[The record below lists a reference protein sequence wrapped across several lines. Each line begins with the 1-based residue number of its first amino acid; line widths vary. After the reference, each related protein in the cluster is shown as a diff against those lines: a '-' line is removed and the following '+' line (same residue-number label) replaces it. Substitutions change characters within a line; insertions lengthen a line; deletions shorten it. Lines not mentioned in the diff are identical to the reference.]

1 MTSPPTANAPP
12 HRPSNQSQTTE
23 RPPRVSIAMTTYNAG
38 PWLGEQLTS
47 FAQQDQLPDELVVCD
62 DGSTDGTIAAL
73 ERFRDNAPFEVR
85 LECNRENLTTT
96 PNFEKAVSLCR
107 GTFIFLSDQDD
118 VWHANKIARLVEVFE
133 ANPEVG
139 AVFSNGR
146 VVNEAL
152 EPLGYN
158 LWDSLWFH
166 PRERARVRQGHCAEV
181 FVKHVVAAGTT
192 LAFRSRYRDVYL
204 PFPELHDCHD
214 AWLAF
219 SIAGVADVQIVE
231 ENLIEYR
238 LHGANQFGLQRF
250 NLREQ
255 FSKAREQLAIGA
267 FRHNINF
274 FSTARDRFRLTA
286 ERGFPPRQSVVD
298 LTEGK
303 IRHASVRDQMSS
315 GFLARLP
322 AIAREVSNRGY
333 WRFGYGIK
341 SLAQDLFLR

>member
-1 MTSPPTANAPP
+1 MTAP
-12 HRPSNQSQTTE
+12 RI
-23 RPPRVSIAMTTYNAG
+23 SIAMTTYNPG
-38 PWLGEQLTS
+38 PWLAEQLAS
-47 FAQQDQLPDELVVCD
+47 IAEQSQLPDELVVCD

-73 ERFRDNAPFEVR
+73 ERFRDGAPFEVK
-85 LECNRENLTTT
+85 LECNSENLTTT

-107 GTFIFLSDQDD
+107 GEFIFLADHDD
-118 VWHANKIARLVEVFE
+118 VWHTDKIEKMVDELETHPDA
-133 ANPEVG
+133 G

-166 PRERARVRQGHCAEV
+166 PRERALVRKGRAAEV

-192 LAFRSRYRDVYL
+192 LAFRSRYRNVYL
-204 PFPELHDCHD
+204 PFPDLHDCHD
-214 AWLAF
+214 AWLIF
-219 SIAGVADVQIVE
+219 SIAGVAEIRIIE

-238 LHGANQFGLQRF
+238 LHGTNQFGLQRF

-255 FSKAREQLAIGA
+255 LGKAREQLAIGA
-267 FRHNINF
+267 FRHNVTF
-274 FSTARDRFRLTA
+274 FSTARERFRIA
-286 ERGFPPRQSVVD
+286 ADKGFSPRQSVVD

-303 IRHASVRDQMSS
+303 IHHAKLRDQMAS
-315 GFLARLP
+315 GFFSRLP
-322 AIAREVSNRGY
+322 AIAHEVLNRGY
-333 WRFGYGIK
+333 WRFGYGAR

>member
-1 MTSPPTANAPP
+1 MFSGATMTAP
-12 HRPSNQSQTTE
+12 RI
-23 RPPRVSIAMTTYNAG
+23 SIAMTTYNAG
-38 PWLGEQLTS
+38 PWLAEQLAS
-47 FAQQDQLPDELVVCD
+47 IALQNRLPDELVVCD

-73 ERFRDNAPFEVR
+73 ERFKADAPFEVK
-85 LECNRENLTTT
+85 LELNRENLTTT

-107 GTFIFLSDQDD
+107 GEFILLADQDD
-118 VWHANKIARLVEVFE
+118 VWHADKIEKLVDELE
-133 ANPEVG
+133 ANPDAG

-166 PRERARVRQGHCAEV
+166 PRERDQVRAGRAAEV

-204 PFPELHDCHD
+204 PFPDLHDCHD
-214 AWLAF
+214 AWLVF
-219 SIAGVADVQIVE
+219 SIAGVADIRILE

-255 FSKAREQLAIGA
+255 LGKAREQLAIGA
-267 FRHNINF
+267 FEHNVKF
-274 FSTARDRFRLTA
+274 FQAASERFRA
-286 ERGFPPRQSVVD
+286 VADKGFHPRRSVVD

-303 IRHASVRDQMSS
+303 IRHAGLRNRMNS
-315 GFLARLP
+315 GFFARLP
-322 AIAREVSNRGY
+322 TIAQEVLNRGY
-333 WRFGYGIK
+333 WRFGYGSK
-341 SLAQDLFLR
+341 SVAQDLFLR